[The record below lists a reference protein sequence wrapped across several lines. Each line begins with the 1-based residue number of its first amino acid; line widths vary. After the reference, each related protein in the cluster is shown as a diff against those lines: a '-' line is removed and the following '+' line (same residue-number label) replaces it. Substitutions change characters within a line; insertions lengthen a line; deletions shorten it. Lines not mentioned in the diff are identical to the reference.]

1 MERAKALDRMMASCS
16 RREYC
21 KREIMAKLSH
31 LEVERSEAESIVEA
45 LCREKYID
53 EPRYAV
59 AFARDKSS
67 LQGWGPMKI
76 RMALSAK
83 GIDDGTISA
92 ALDEV
97 DHSSAEKKLRTLI
110 AGKMRQLR
118 SEDERTRRLKVLR
131 YALGRGYDYDPV
143 LQIYDELLR
152 SER

>member
-1 MERAKALDRMMASCS
+1 MMASCS

-21 KREIMAKLSH
+21 KREIMAKLSR

-53 EPRYAV
+53 ESRYAA

-67 LQGWGPMKI
+67 LQGWGPLKI

-97 DHSSAEKKLRTLI
+97 DSGSAEKKLRTLI

-131 YALGRGYDYDPV
+131 YALGRGYDYKQAAKV
-143 LQIYDELLR
+143 YEESLHL
-152 SER
+152 